1 MSKRNKRRKDISIEA
16 VFEDIESVDINK
28 IIQIVDG
35 SVEEP
40 DYDKTV
46 EYRKL
51 PTQQATS
58 VEDDLVWVTSVNR
71 RANPI
76 KYAGGTIV
84 VPAVGKLKLR
94 KNWIESTPIGVRIFE
109 S

>member
-1 MSKRNKRRKDISIEA
+1 MSKRNKRRKDINIEA

-28 IIQIVDG
+28 IIQIVDD

-40 DYDKTV
+40 DYNKT
-46 EYRKL
+46 EESTL
-51 PTQQATS
+51 APTQRANS
-58 VEDDLVWVTSVNR
+58 ADDSMVWVTSLNR